1 MKEGGFLG
9 LVVLFYTF
17 LVGMGGLGGP
27 ASVRVREP
35 ARNYAATVTDQS
47 DIVTRLEKF
56 SFEGETILSG
66 KMGDAHISISF
77 EKIGWIGFLLQDDT
91 LTAEVHLKEGKAIP
105 LVVEN
110 GAACYGKLPYA
121 DFKIGVEDIKSIT
134 MHGEVAGKN
143 VP

>member
-1 MKEGGFLG
+1 MKGVGFVG
-9 LVVLFYTF
+9 LVVLFYMF
-17 LVGMGGLGGP
+17 LVGMGGLGDP
-27 ASVRVREP
+27 VSVRVRDP

-66 KMGDAHISISF
+66 KMGDAYISISF
-77 EKIGWIGFLLQDDT
+77 EKIGWIGFVLQDNT

-105 LVVEN
+105 LVVDK
-110 GAACYGKLPYA
+110 GTACYGKLPYA

-134 MHGEVAGKN
+134 MHGEVAEKN
-143 VP
+143 RP

>member
-1 MKEGGFLG
+1 MKRVGFVG

-27 ASVRVREP
+27 VSVRVREP

-47 DIVTRLEKF
+47 DTVTRLEQF

-66 KMGDAHISISF
+66 KMGDAYISISF

-91 LTAEVHLKEGKAIP
+91 LKAEVHLKKGEAIP
-105 LVVEN
+105 LVVDK
-110 GAACYGKLPYA
+110 GTACYGKLPYA

-134 MHGEVAGKN
+134 MHGEVAEKSR
-143 VP
+143 P